1 MTDSPMRNGC
11 GTQQNPIV
19 RGVSLYNSMF
29 DQGHVLQDL
38 LSQTYEG
45 TGTGVDP
52 FMVQWASNDPA
63 DPHCFSRARRWV
75 FTIILALSTLSVALA
90 SSAYTG
96 AVPQLVQEYG
106 ISSTTAYLGVTLF
119 VMCFAVGP
127 LLWASLSEIL
137 GRQAVFIG
145 TFAAFTA
152 FNVGAACSPNIPTL
166 LLCRFFAGAFGSSS
180 LVNTGGVIADLF
192 PSEERNTPMS
202 IFTASLFFG
211 PTLGPIIGSFI
222 GMAEGWRWI
231 QGFIAVMSGVLWIA
245 GSLIIP
251 ETYSPVLLRR
261 RARILSAQ
269 TGKQYRSKLEET
281 QSPHAVLVKTALV
294 RPWLLL
300 TFEPVVLLI
309 SIYLA
314 IVYGILYLLFAAFPL
329 VYHEMR
335 GWTAGIATLPF
346 LAVLVGMVLGVSYS
360 FIHDHRR
367 ARAIS
372 HSADKTTTA
381 EQRLH
386 PAMVGAI
393 AIPLGLFTFAWTNF
407 PSVHFIVS
415 CIGTALFGFG
425 LVCIFISMSHYL
437 VDSYSIFA
445 ASSLAASSVFRS
457 VLGAVFP
464 LFTPR
469 MYETLGIRWASSVPA
484 FLALA
489 CIPIPFLLQR
499 HGPWLRSKCRYM
511 IEAREATRVIRS

>member
-1 MTDSPMRNGC
+1 MADSPMRNGC
-11 GTQQNPIV
+11 GRQQDPIV
-19 RGVSLYNSMF
+19 RGVSLCHPMI
-29 DQGHVLQDL
+29 DQGHVMQDL

-45 TGTGVDP
+45 TGTGADP
-52 FMVQWASNDPA
+52 FLVQWASNDPA
-63 DPHCFSRARRWV
+63 DPHYFSRARKWV
-75 FTIILALSTLSVALA
+75 FTIILTLSTLSVALA

-137 GRQAVFIG
+137 GRQAVFVG

-152 FNVGAACSPNIPTL
+152 FNVGAACSHNIPTL

-192 PSEERNTPMS
+192 SPEERNTPMS

-222 GMAEGWRWI
+222 GMTKGWRWI
-231 QGFIAVMSGVLWIA
+231 QGFIAIMSGVLWIA

-261 RARILSAQ
+261 RARIFSAR
-269 TGKQYRSKLEET
+269 TGKEYRSKLEET

-329 VYHEMR
+329 VYHGMR

-346 LAVLVGMVLGVSYS
+346 LAVLVGMVFGVAYS
-360 FIHDHRR
+360 FLHDHRR

-372 HSADKTTTA
+372 HSVENTTTA
-381 EQRLH
+381 EKRLH

-393 AIPLGLFTFAWTNF
+393 AIPLGLLTFAWTNF
-407 PSVHFIVS
+407 PSVHFIAG

-484 FLALA
+484 FLALG

-511 IEAREATRVIRS
+511 IKAREATRVIRS